1 MGSPSGVCSNFEKTN
16 SFLQE
21 LKKIVSSED
30 VEGFC
35 ISVNEAVKC
44 LFSDKLEIS
53 GIFVVQSE
61 AWNKK
66 VDSGGLCGDLY
77 LLDKED
83 LVKVR

>member
-1 MGSPSGVCSNFEKTN
+1 MGSQSGVWNNFEKTN
-16 SFLQE
+16 LFLQK

-53 GIFVVQSE
+53 GIFVVQGE
-61 AWNKK
+61 AGNKK
-66 VDSGGLCGDLY
+66 VDSGGLCGDFY

>member
-1 MGSPSGVCSNFEKTN
+1 MQK
-16 SFLQE
+16 

-35 ISVNEAVKC
+35 IGVNEAVKS
-44 LFSDKLEIS
+44 LFSDKLDLL
-53 GIFVVQSE
+53 GIFVVQGK
-61 AWNKK
+61 AGNKN